1 MIHLY
6 LQVTRRGTEVNMND
20 NEIIM
25 TLAKDLE
32 AGRIISITTCTSQR
46 PNLITVS
53 KVTPIR
59 GTDRVLVK
67 GANTETGEL
76 EQVEYWERA
85 EFYR

>member
-1 MIHLY
+1 
-6 LQVTRRGTEVNMND
+6 MND

-32 AGRIISITTCTSQR
+32 AGRVIDIRTCTSQR

-53 KVTPIR
+53 TVTPIK

-67 GANTETGEL
+67 GVNTETEEL
-76 EQVEYWERA
+76 EEVEYWGKA